1 MLLILIKYCLDNGIH
16 FSELSDFNGGVRLRC
31 EIRRE
36 FAPTQVFEWAGK
48 FGSAADYMR
57 TTGEVP
63 QGTRF
68 VSGVRFWF

>member
-1 MLLILIKYCLDNGIH
+1 MGSTLESCQILTV
-16 FSELSDFNGGVRLRC
+16 VRVCVARLGMSLRL
-31 EIRRE
+31 
-36 FAPTQVFEWAGK
+36 TQAFEWAGK